1 VGCGSWEKK
10 WNFCGPYPQYL
21 SKADADRRNQ
31 LMLESPSHSDG
42 DLLRLLSAGDEAAF
56 LEFYRRHQGVVYRFA
71 LQMSG
76 KTEIAEEVTQD
87 VFMVVMGSA
96 RRYDSE
102 RGSVTA
108 FLYGI
113 ARHIV
118 LRALERERPYV
129 TLLDDQDSEYASRLP
144 AEDQDLVSNL
154 ARNERVEMLRKAVL
168 ALPPAY
174 REVVVLCDLHE
185 RDYAEAASALGCAIG
200 TVRSRLHR
208 ARALLMEKL
217 RAGERVAEWKTTGS
231 F

>member
-1 VGCGSWEKK
+1 MSERY
-10 WNFCGPYPQYL
+10 WNLSGPGAEYL

-42 DLLRLLSAGDEAAF
+42 DLLRLLSGGDEKAF

-76 KTEIAEEVTQD
+76 KTEIAEEVTQE
-87 VFMVVMGSA
+87 VFMVLMASGA
-96 RRYDSE
+96 RYDAE
-102 RGSVTA
+102 RGSVA
-108 FLYGI
+108 AYLYGI
-113 ARHIV
+113 ARNIV
-118 LRALERERPYV
+118 LRALERERPYMT
-129 TLLDDQDSEYASRLP
+129 TLEEVESVYVEGDVLGD
-144 AEDQDLVSNL
+144 L
-154 ARNERVEMLRKAVL
+154 ARNERVETLRKAVL

-185 RDYAEAASALGCAIG
+185 RDYAEAATALGCAIG

-208 ARALLMEKL
+208 ARALLAEKM
-217 RAGERVAEWKTTGS
+217 RAGEREAVWKTTGS

>member
-1 VGCGSWEKK
+1 MSQNI
-10 WNFCGPYPQYL
+10 WNLSAPWGESL

-42 DLLRLLSAGDEAAF
+42 DLLRLVSGGDEKAF

-71 LQMSG
+71 LHMSG

-87 VFMVVMGSA
+87 VFVVVMKSA
-96 RRYDSE
+96 QRYDSE
-102 RGSVTA
+102 RGSVAA
-108 FLYGI
+108 FLYGV
-113 ARHIV
+113 ARNFV
-118 LRALERERPYV
+118 LRALERERPYITV
-129 TLLDDQDSEYASRLP
+129 LDDP
-144 AEDQDLVSNL
+144 AGDFAGRVAGDQDIFGDL
-154 ARNERVEMLRKAVL
+154 AQNERLETLRKAVL

-208 ARALLMEKL
+208 ARALLGEKM
-217 RAGERVAEWKTTGS
+217 RAGERCAV
-231 F
+231 

>member
-1 VGCGSWEKK
+1 MTRK
-10 WNFCGPYPQYL
+10 WNFPDRRAEYL

-56 LEFYRRHQGVVYRFA
+56 IEFYRRHQGLVYRFA

-87 VFMVVMGSA
+87 VFMVVMRSA
-96 RRYDSE
+96 GRYDSE
-102 RGSVTA
+102 RGSVPA

-113 ARHIV
+113 ARNVV
-118 LRALERERPYV
+118 LRALERERPYM
-129 TLLDDQDSEYASRLP
+129 TATFDDAESEYASRLTV
-144 AEDQDLVSNL
+144 EHQDVLGDL
-154 ARNERVEMLRKAVL
+154 ARNERIEMLRSAVL

-185 RDYAEAASALGCAIG
+185 RDYAEAASALGCAVG

>member
-1 VGCGSWEKK
+1 MIISNI
-10 WNFCGPYPQYL
+10 WNLSARRAESL

-31 LMLESPSHSDG
+31 LMLESPSRSDG
-42 DLLRLLSAGDEAAF
+42 DLLRLLSGGDEKAF

-87 VFMVVMGSA
+87 VFMVVMNQGT
-96 RRYDSE
+96 RYDSE
-102 RGSVTA
+102 RGSVAA

-113 ARHIV
+113 ARNFV
-118 LRALERERPYV
+118 LRALDREKPYLAV
-129 TLLDDQDSEYASRLP
+129 LDDPAGDYGDRIASGT
-144 AEDQDLVSNL
+144 DIFSDL
-154 ARNERVEMLRKAVL
+154 ARDERMETLRKVVL

-185 RDYAEAASALGCAIG
+185 RDYADAASVLGCAIG

-208 ARALLMEKL
+208 ARALLAEKM
-217 RAGERVAEWKTTGS
+217 RAGERCAV
-231 F
+231 

>member
-1 VGCGSWEKK
+1 MTRK
-10 WNFCGPYPQYL
+10 WNFRGPCPEYL
-21 SKADADRRNQ
+21 STADADRRNQ
-31 LMLESPSHSDG
+31 LMLESPFHSDG
-42 DLLRLLSAGDEAAF
+42 DLLRLLSAGDEKAF
-56 LEFYRRHQGVVYRFA
+56 IEFYRRHQGLVYRFA

-76 KTEIAEEVTQD
+76 KTELAEEVTQD
-87 VFMVVMGSA
+87 VFMAVMGSA
-96 RRYDSE
+96 KRYDSE
-102 RGSVTA
+102 RGSVPA

-113 ARHIV
+113 ARNLV

-129 TLLDDQDSEYASRLP
+129 TVLDEPAGEYANRLTSG
-144 AEDQDLVSNL
+144 QDVLSDL
-154 ARNERVEMLRKAVL
+154 ARNERVETLRKAVL

-217 RAGERVAEWKTTGS
+217 RAGERVAVWKTTGS

>member
-1 VGCGSWEKK
+1 MSANL
-10 WNFCGPYPQYL
+10 WNLSARRAESL
-21 SKADADRRNQ
+21 SKAGADRRNQ

-42 DLLRLLSAGDEAAF
+42 DLLRLLSGGNEKAF

-87 VFMVVMGSA
+87 VFFVVINSA
-96 RRYDSE
+96 KRYDSE
-102 RGSVTA
+102 RGSVLA

-113 ARHIV
+113 ARNFV
-118 LRALERERPYV
+118 LRALERERPYL
-129 TLLDDQDSEYASRLP
+129 TILDDPASDYSGRLAGEVAAEQDIFS
-144 AEDQDLVSNL
+144 DL
-154 ARNERVEMLRKAVL
+154 AQNERIETLRRAVL

-208 ARALLMEKL
+208 ARALLAEKM
-217 RAGERVAEWKTTGS
+217 RAGERCAV
-231 F
+231 